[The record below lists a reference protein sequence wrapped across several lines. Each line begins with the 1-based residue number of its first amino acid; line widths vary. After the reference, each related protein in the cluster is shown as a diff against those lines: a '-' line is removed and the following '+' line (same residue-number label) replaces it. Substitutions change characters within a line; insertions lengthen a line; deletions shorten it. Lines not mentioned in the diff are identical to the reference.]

1 MDGKVSR
8 SGGLTVR
15 AEYPS
20 IMKAKTNWYYQQNK
34 NKQIVIISTQNIVHP
49 CLEVSVIKYV
59 VVIPAIIFNKK
70 QTLKYLQR
78 QKNCIAGGN
87 RDYILD
93 EIMCRDHI
101 EYER

>member
-1 MDGKVSR
+1 M
-8 SGGLTVR
+8 
-15 AEYPS
+15 
-20 IMKAKTNWYYQQNK
+20 
-34 NKQIVIISTQNIVHP
+34 
-49 CLEVSVIKYV
+49 SVIKYV
-59 VVIPAIIFNKK
+59 VDIPAIIFNKK